1 MKKLFIICST
11 LLFSLSFAQ
20 IKDISKKEAY
30 NRFKNSNIRKAC
42 KISLKEFD
50 IIYLNSLKNENS
62 NVKKISES
70 AIYNSTNDKKLKE
83 IISMQYFRGTIIN
96 TNTKV
101 PNCAGC
107 DLIIY
112 NSIKEIKNE
121 YKETL

>member
-70 AIYNSTNDKKLKE
+70 AIYNSSDDKKLKE
-83 IISMQYFRGTIIN
+83 LISAEYLRGTIV
-96 TNTKV
+96 KV
-101 PNCAGC
+101 NLGYPECSDCNS
-107 DLIIY
+107 IIY
-112 NSIKEIKNE
+112 NSIKEIKE
-121 YKETL
+121 FYKDNL